1 MILVNYYF
9 FNYIFMKDFFLIC
22 ISSVIISGIGVFFNV
37 IDKKAWLVMSIGFV
51 IVHYIGKWYEAKFK
65 KDKK

>member
-1 MILVNYYF
+1 
-9 FNYIFMKDFFLIC
+9 MKDFFLIC